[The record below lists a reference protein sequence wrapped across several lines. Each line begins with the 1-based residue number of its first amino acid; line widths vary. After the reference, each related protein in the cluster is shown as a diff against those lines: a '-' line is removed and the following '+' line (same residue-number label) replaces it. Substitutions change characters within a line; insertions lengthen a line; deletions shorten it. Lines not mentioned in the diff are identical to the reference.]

1 MLAPQPNVD
10 FLLGIPMPGSL
21 VANRFG
27 SHRQV
32 SWSDSSRM
40 VSKPSLT
47 GIMEGLLVV
56 RKLHTST
63 LSENVSNK
71 FVGVSANGPTVHY
84 VRYDTL

>member
-1 MLAPQPNVD
+1 MHFYSSLFCLFLASVTQP
-10 FLLGIPMPGSL
+10 FETAICE
-21 VANRFG
+21 
-27 SHRQV
+27 V
-32 SWSDSSRM
+32 SVCSEFADSGRA